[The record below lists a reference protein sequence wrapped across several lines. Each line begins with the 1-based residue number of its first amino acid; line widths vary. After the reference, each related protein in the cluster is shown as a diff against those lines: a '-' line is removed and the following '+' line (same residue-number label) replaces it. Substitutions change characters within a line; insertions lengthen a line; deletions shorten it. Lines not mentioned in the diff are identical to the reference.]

1 MPSCSVRGTCVP
13 LAAIHSA
20 FVWGLNGRGE
30 PLIIR
35 GAWVIRRAWV
45 IRGATA
51 RGERANERAGE
62 RGERIVAGDDLAPVK
77 IPCYFDA
84 CFVFARGAARR

>member
-1 MPSCSVRGTCVP
+1 MRGTCVP

-20 FVWGLNGRGE
+20 FVWGLNGRGK
-30 PLIIR
+30 PLVIR
-35 GAWVIRRAWV
+35 GAWV

>member
-1 MPSCSVRGTCVP
+1 MRGTCVP

-30 PLIIR
+30 PLVIR
-35 GAWVIRRAWV
+35 GAWV